1 MTSITVTHRDGT
13 RVPYNADMINRSLER
28 ACRGLSDPVSK
39 VTQIASETELTLYNG
54 ITTDE
59 LDQATIQAAV
69 QNIKDDPEYDVV
81 AKRLLLKTIYRK
93 VIDAI
98 DNDADFVHKHR
109 DGFVRYI
116 RAGVADG
123 MLDPRL
129 TEAYDLGALAA
140 ALDTGRDEHF
150 KYIGLVTIQKR
161 YAILGPKQKPL
172 ETPQYT
178 WMRIAMGLALADQ
191 NPQAAAVAF
200 YNKMSRLEYIPG
212 GSVNIHAGTK
222 SSQMSNCYVMEMHDS
237 INHIAKTVSDV
248 MKLTKATGGIGLS
261 VTKLRAEGSPVHSNN
276 TFSSGPIPFMHT
288 IDSTLRAVS
297 RAGKKMGALAF
308 YMENWHYNIGE
319 FIDLKENAGDEY
331 RRTRTANTAVYLSD
345 EFMKRVNDDAE
356 WYLFDP
362 AETPD
367 LNELYG
373 EAFSA
378 RYNEY
383 VRKAEA
389 GEMNLFK
396 KVRAREQFRTMLIS
410 LQTTA
415 HPWITFKDPMNVRAL
430 NNNTGTIHLS
440 NLCTEICLPQDKNNI
455 AVCNL
460 TSINLSRHLTVSNHI
475 DWEQLKESVR
485 LAVRQ
490 LDNLLDVNKSPL
502 PETDNSD
509 RNNRAVGLG
518 VMGFTDVIQRM
529 GLAYDSEEA
538 YDFADKLFEFFSYH
552 AIDESANLA
561 RERGSYPNFPGSR
574 WSQGMVPFDTVDE
587 LQRQRGR
594 TVTMNR
600 GFSLDWNALREKVR
614 GGMRNATVM
623 AIAPTA
629 NIGLVAGTTPGIDPV
644 FANIFAR
651 ATNRGKFLE
660 INENLVSDLKKLGM
674 WDQAKDQI
682 VAHHGEVDEVPE
694 IPEQLKR
701 VYKTSFQLSPYA
713 FIEVASRA
721 QKWIDQALSRN
732 MYLQTRDI
740 DDMVDIYSA
749 AWEKG
754 LKTTYYLHVKQRHS
768 AEQSTSKVNK
778 SQQLSQGRRFGFGK
792 SAGTPA
798 ARPVREPGSGLT
810 APMQQPAQQPQTVP
824 HASQQPAAQAAE
836 PQHVAESTQPA
847 DTVETKRETITVT
860 AAAAAQVTIESSG
873 SNVTVREEHAGFQ
886 TFSEPLVPA
895 KGFNAVRQVREQL
908 RMAERQPTSPSAPQP
923 GIGFGA
929 ARPQSVEPVKSHK
942 QMEAEKLAAAC
953 PVDPI
958 ERMQCDSCQ

>member
-13 RVPYNADMINRSLER
+13 SAPYNADMINRSLER

-39 VTQIASETELTLYNG
+39 VTQVASETELTLYNG

-69 QNIKDDPEYDVV
+69 QNIKDDPEYDII
-81 AKRLLLKTIYRK
+81 AKRLLLKTIYRN
-93 VIDAI
+93 VLGAI
-98 DNDADFVHKHR
+98 DSDPDFLQKHR
-109 DGFVRYI
+109 DGFIAYI
-116 RAGVADG
+116 RAGVADDMLDARLTERYDLDALAA
-123 MLDPRL
+123 MLDP
-129 TEAYDLGALAA
+129 AH
-140 ALDTGRDEHF
+140 DELF

-161 YAILGPKQKPL
+161 YAILGRNQKPL

-178 WMRIAMGLALADQ
+178 WMRIAMGLALAD
-191 NPQAAAVAF
+191 NDPQRAAIAF
-200 YNKMSRLEYIPG
+200 YRKMSQLEYVPG

-222 SSQMSNCYVMEMHDS
+222 SSQMSNCYVMEMHDN
-237 INHIAKTVSDV
+237 IDHIAKTVSDV

-261 VTKLRAEGSPVHSNN
+261 VTKLRAEGSPVKSNN
-276 TFSSGPIPFMHT
+276 TYSSGPIPFMHT

-297 RAGKKMGALAF
+297 RAGKKMGALCF

-319 FIDLKENAGDEY
+319 FIDLKDNSGDEY
-331 RRTRTANTAVYLSD
+331 RRTRTANTSVYISD
-345 EFMKRVNDDAE
+345 EFMKRVKDDAD
-356 WYLFDP
+356 WYLLDP
-362 AETPD
+362 AEAPD

-373 EAFSA
+373 EAFSR

-389 GEMNLFK
+389 GEMHMFK
-396 KVRAREQFRTMLIS
+396 KVKAREQFRAILIA
-410 LQTTA
+410 LQTTS
-415 HPWITFKDPMNVRAL
+415 HPWITFKDPINVRAL

-440 NLCTEICLPQDKNNI
+440 NLCTEICLPQDGNNI

-460 TSINLSRHLTVSNHI
+460 TSINLLRHLTADNQM
-475 DWEQLKESVR
+475 DWAKFEESVR
-485 LAVRQ
+485 LGVRQ

-502 PETDNSD
+502 PETRNSD
-509 RNNRAVGLG
+509 ANNRAVGLG
-518 VMGFTDVIQRM
+518 VMGFTDVIQKL
-529 GLAYDSEEA
+529 GLAYDSDAA
-538 YDFADKLFEFFSYH
+538 YDFADRLFEFFSYH

-561 RERGSYPNFPGSR
+561 RERGSYPNFAGSR
-574 WSQGMVPFDTVDE
+574 WSQGMVPFDTIDE

-594 TVTMNR
+594 QVTMNR
-600 GFSLDWNALREKVR
+600 TLTLDWDALRAKVR

-660 INENLVSDLKKLGM
+660 INENLVNDLKRLGI
-674 WDQAKDQI
+674 WELVKDAI
-682 VAHHGEVDEVPE
+682 LAHHGEIDQIPE
-694 IPEQLKR
+694 IPERLKQ

-732 MYLQTRDI
+732 MYLSTRDL

-768 AEQSTSKVNK
+768 AEQSTAKVNK
-778 SQQLSQGRRFGFGK
+778 SQQLSGGRAFGF
-792 SAGTPA
+792 SNQSSVASIPA
-798 ARPVREPGSGLT
+798 PVQP
-810 APMQQPAQQPQTVP
+810 QPAFRSVP
-824 HASQQPAAQAAE
+824 TPSFSAE
-836 PQHVAESTQPA
+836 PR
-847 DTVETKRETITVT
+847 RETITVT
-860 AAAAAQVTIESSG
+860 AAAATQVTIETGSG
-873 SNVTVREEHAGFQ
+873 NVTVREERSGFR
-886 TFSEPLVPA
+886 TFSEPLTPA
-895 KGFNAVRQVREQL
+895 KGIDYPVQPQLTQPQYQPVQQSAQPGFGFRATGAAQPVMPPAPTAKQLEAEQL
-908 RMAERQPTSPSAPQP
+908 A
-923 GIGFGA
+923 
-929 ARPQSVEPVKSHK
+929 K
-942 QMEAEKLAAAC
+942 AC
-953 PVDPI
+953 PIDPI